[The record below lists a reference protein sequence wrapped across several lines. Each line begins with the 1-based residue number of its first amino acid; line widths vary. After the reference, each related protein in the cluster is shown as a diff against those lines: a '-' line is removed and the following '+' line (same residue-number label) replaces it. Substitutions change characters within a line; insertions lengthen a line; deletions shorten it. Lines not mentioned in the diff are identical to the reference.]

1 MMNAVGCTKLLT
13 KMESQTGKLTAL
25 YGVMFSFVL
34 IVVRNM
40 FSGMLQWIMK
50 TNVLRMI
57 FIVLIAIQCKQR
69 NHHGLQ
75 WKQSMMMR

>member
-1 MMNAVGCTKLLT
+1 MNAVGCTKLLT

>member
-1 MMNAVGCTKLLT
+1 MNAVGCTKLLT

-34 IVVRNM
+34 IVARNM

-57 FIVLIAIQCKQR
+57 FVVLIAIQCKQR

>member
-1 MMNAVGCTKLLT
+1 MNAVSCTKLLT

-34 IVVRNM
+34 IVARNM

-57 FIVLIAIQCKQR
+57 FVVLIAIQCKQR

>member
-1 MMNAVGCTKLLT
+1 MNAVGCTKLLT

-34 IVVRNM
+34 IVARNM